1 MFRGSYTAGSV
12 AFLLLST
19 TLPAFCL
26 YIYIDK
32 TKIPE
37 HLQMLRYF
45 ILLGRF
51 DLLLPGGELLL
62 PLFLQNGGG
71 ALHGGSGAAQ
81 FFIPKLGAH
90 PAVAALQKR
99 LLLCH

>member
-1 MFRGSYTAGSV
+1 MRGNSQNGGQTTKSLLIKPQCSGVPNTAGSV

-45 ILLGRF
+45 RF
-51 DLLLPGGELLL
+51 VDINIQTKSRQCRGKEEESDTTCCIRNP
-62 PLFLQNGGG
+62 
-71 ALHGGSGAAQ
+71 
-81 FFIPKLGAH
+81 
-90 PAVAALQKR
+90 
-99 LLLCH
+99 

>member
-71 ALHGGSGAAQ
+71 ALHGGSGAHK
-81 FFIPKLGAH
+81 ISEKESGLSEIS
-90 PAVAALQKR
+90 
-99 LLLCH
+99 

>member
-1 MFRGSYTAGSV
+1 MRGNSQNGGQTTKSLLIKPQCSGVPNTAGSV

-19 TLPAFCL
+19 ILPAFCL

-45 ILLGRF
+45 RF
-51 DLLLPGGELLL
+51 VDINIQTKSRQYRGKEEESDTACCIRNP
-62 PLFLQNGGG
+62 
-71 ALHGGSGAAQ
+71 
-81 FFIPKLGAH
+81 
-90 PAVAALQKR
+90 
-99 LLLCH
+99 